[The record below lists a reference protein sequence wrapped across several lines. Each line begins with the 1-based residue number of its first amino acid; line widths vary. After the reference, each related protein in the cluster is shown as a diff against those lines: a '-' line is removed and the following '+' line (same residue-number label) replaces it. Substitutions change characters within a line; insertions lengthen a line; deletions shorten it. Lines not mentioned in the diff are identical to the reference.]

1 MINKKDFFTYMSSLY
16 DQDYENNEAYKTFK
30 SLLKVKDQDQIRQL
44 KNLIKMDTKQRL
56 LYRHAMAANGK
67 ELTPTEVDQYLS
79 IIKLALDH
87 IDNP

>member
-16 DQDYENNEAYKTFK
+16 EEDYQNNDAYKTFK
-30 SLLKVKDQDQIRQL
+30 SLLKVKDHDQIRQL
-44 KNLIKMDTKQRL
+44 KSLTKMDHKQRL
-56 LYRHAMAANGK
+56 LYRHSMAANGK